1 MTDDYHPELAEYEPG
16 DARPSR
22 SVFRRRVMRV
32 MVVLGLTA
40 LILPGVLV
48 TIRVQETT
56 AAAACRYV
64 VQTQDT
70 EAIGSTSRFELTGP
84 DGPGWYCYAVRFG
97 GTEILLRSL
106 GLIPGLSP
114 QRDDAPGIPA

>member
-22 SVFRRRVMRV
+22 SVTRRRVMHV

-48 TIRVQETT
+48 TVRVQGTT
-56 AAAACRYV
+56 AEAACRYV
-64 VQTQDT
+64 VQTEDA
-70 EAIGSTSRFELTGP
+70 EAIDSTTRFELTGP

-97 GTEILLRSL
+97 GAEILLRSL

-114 QRDDAPGIPA
+114 QRDEAPGVPV